1 MTAPPHD
8 GLLADYRA
16 PGYDDAVDPDGA
28 VRPAARPVIDLV
40 LEHGP
45 AELAAAV
52 RDEVAARGIRFAS
65 VDGDDTWHVDPI
77 PRVIPGDEWD
87 ALAAGLA
94 QRVRALEAFVADVYG
109 ERRIVSEGIM
119 PARVLDTADGFEP
132 ALEGL
137 RPGRPWIG
145 IAGLDLVRD
154 GDGTWLVLEDNVR
167 TPSGLGYWPAA
178 RAATVKALAPPP
190 AALPR
195 SIDGLADSLRRVFGD
210 GRAVVLTDGEGNA
223 AHWEHAWIAELLEL
237 PLALPADLDVA
248 SGRLRHRG
256 EEIDTVYRRTD
267 ADRLDTEVGQL
278 LHPVL
283 AAGGVDLINCF
294 GTGVADDKLAHA
306 YVHPMIQFYLAE
318 EPLLEQVE
326 TFDLGDAATLERALD
341 VFDEL
346 VIKDRGSYGGLG
358 VVVCPHAEPDDVAAL
373 RERVR
378 AAPEEYVAQRMVD
391 LSTHPTVVDGVLVP
405 RHVDLRPFV
414 LTSGPG
420 AVEVLPGGMTRIAL
434 DEGALVVNSSQNG
447 GAKDTW
453 VVP

>member
-1 MTAPPHD
+1 M
-8 GLLADYRA
+8 
-16 PGYDDAVDPDGA
+16 
-28 VRPAARPVIDLV
+28 

-109 ERRIVSEGIM
+109 ERRIVAEGVM

-132 ALEGL
+132 ALAGPP
-137 RPGRPWIG
+137 PGGARGSASPGWTSS
-145 IAGLDLVRD
+145 ATAT
-154 GDGTWLVLEDNVR
+154 GTWLVLEDNVR

-256 EEIDTVYRRTD
+256 ER
-267 ADRLDTEVGQL
+267 DRHGLPAHGRG
-278 LHPVL
+278 P
-283 AAGGVDLINCF
+283 AGHARWGSSSIRSWRPGGLDLINCF

-306 YVHPMIQFYLAE
+306 YVHPMIRS
-318 EPLLEQVE
+318 
-326 TFDLGDAATLERALD
+326 T
-341 VFDEL
+341 
-346 VIKDRGSYGGLG
+346 S
-358 VVVCPHAEPDDVAAL
+358 
-373 RERVR
+373 
-378 AAPEEYVAQRMVD
+378 QRSRCSSRSRR
-391 LSTHPTVVDGVLVP
+391 STSAMRRRSSARSTCS
-405 RHVDLRPFV
+405 
-414 LTSGPG
+414 TS
-420 AVEVLPGGMTRIAL
+420 
-434 DEGALVVNSSQNG
+434 
-447 GAKDTW
+447 W
-453 VVP
+453 